1 MKSINITKKEATAG
15 IITGALIIAVI
26 VVGGMSRSSIP
37 AGELPPPP
45 GLDIAEERPL
55 TDQEARALG
64 LPITP
69 EEWAAFEAKGGDTL
83 IVDPGIATTS
93 GEAPELPTATPVE

>member
-1 MKSINITKKEATAG
+1 MKSINITKKEAIAG
-15 IITGALIIAVI
+15 IITGGLLVGVI
-26 VVGGMSRSSIP
+26 VVGGMSRSPIP

-45 GLDIAEERPL
+45 GIDIAEERPL

-93 GEAPELPTATPVE
+93 SEAPELPIPTHEE